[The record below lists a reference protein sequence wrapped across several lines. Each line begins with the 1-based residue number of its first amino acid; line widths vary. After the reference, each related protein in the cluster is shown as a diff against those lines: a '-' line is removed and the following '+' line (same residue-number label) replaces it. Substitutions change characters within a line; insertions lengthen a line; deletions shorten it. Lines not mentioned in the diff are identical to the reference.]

1 MDKNTRAQRRKEQ
14 RREHRSKARQ
24 DLLMCEYIQ
33 YKYFDIYS
41 EAAEFYNT
49 LNTQYKEKYDL
60 RKTPEYRAWKSEIK
74 GEPLKT
80 RKLPKPTHMNIKS
93 TPLQNLN
100 LIELQPQSPNTA
112 ESPPQSPSLVE
123 LQPQTQN
130 TVESLP
136 QSPSLVELQPQT
148 QNTAESPPQSS
159 SLVELQP
166 QTQNTVESP
175 PQSPSLFKLPP
186 PPQRQT
192 LKGHQVY
199 NDNLQLRIPLIRHK
213 PKTPRPTVITETLHT
228 VTEEVLEE
236 STMQPSILEEL
247 APEMIEQIINE
258 LRLEKDLRDIFTDVE
273 QQIEF
278 EQLGMDID
286 IVEDNALENELDI
299 NQW

>member
-130 TVESLP
+130 TVESPP

-148 QNTAESPPQSS
+148 QNTAESPPQSP
-159 SLVELQP
+159 SLVE
-166 QTQNTVESP
+166 
-175 PQSPSLFKLPP
+175 LPP